1 MGAEKTVFMSNVE
14 SNSALLNKAPVVY
27 ARPQNKLDI
36 FSLFLWTV
44 YSTLLCTSLPLDHD
58 TVYCLVITC
67 ETIQTV
73 SSKSY
78 ETRPKNGRPSLSI
91 FLRPNPNLCLFPQ

>member
-58 TVYCLVITC
+58 TVYRLVITC

-78 ETRPKNGRPSLSI
+78 ETI
-91 FLRPNPNLCLFPQ
+91 FVRPNPNLCLFPQ